1 MRQLEILLVNYRY
14 DVSTVK
20 KGQIVR
26 SRQQVVADIKKTYVS
41 TTED

>member
-26 SRQQVVADIKKTYVS
+26 FKKTYVS